1 MPLRRPPVLVSC
13 VGVVLAAVA
22 TSAAAPPLPLERVV
36 LFTSGVG
43 YFQHEGTVAD
53 DATVEMQFAADDVND
68 LLKSMV
74 VLDRAGGPPTV
85 SYASR
90 DPVTKTLGTFAVNL
104 TDNPSLGDLLG
115 RLRGQR
121 VELDAATP
129 VAGTIVGVEQRRV
142 EVGKDQA
149 VEKQFLTVL
158 TADGLRSIALDAV
171 SRVKLVD
178 PRLQGELEK
187 ALGVLALAADNEKK
201 GVSIAFT
208 GRGDRP
214 VTVGY
219 VRQSPIWKT
228 SYRLL
233 LDADTAVTKAV
244 LQGWAIVENTTDS
257 DWKNVRMSLVSGRPI
272 SFVMDLYQPL
282 YVPRPLVEPELYAS
296 LRPQVYGQSMAD
308 GEKQFAQAG
317 RRLNEQS
324 NRGRDL
330 ARREMGK
337 AAGPAAPAA
346 MMADSTVIAGS
357 IVDSVGEAGG
367 VGEGGF
373 AFGVAGAAQSLAQG
387 SDLGELFRY
396 EIEKPVTLERQR
408 SAMLPI
414 VGGEIEAERV
424 AIYDER
430 VLARHP
436 LSGLRLKNT
445 TDFQLMQGPVTVYD
459 QRGGYS
465 GDARIEDMAPGTERL
480 LSYAVDLDVE
490 VAPRTQGRPEEIVN
504 VRIVKGTLFAARK
517 LARAKFFDVKN
528 SGKSAVKVL
537 IEHPLE
543 SGWKLVK
550 PEAPTEKARDR
561 QRFAVTAEPG
571 TPVTLEVAEEMPV
584 EESHAITNLDDNAI
598 LFYSRAKAT
607 SPAVRD
613 SLAEVVRR
621 KREIEQI
628 VRDRQ
633 VCEQELATIDQ
644 EQARIRGNM
653 GAIDRGSDLFNQYV
667 KKFTDQEK
675 RIETLRGEIAGLVT
689 KEQEAR
695 KSLDDYLLALDVK

>member
-1 MPLRRPPVLVSC
+1 MPIRLSSLLVSC
-13 VGVVLAAVA
+13 VGMALSAVA
-22 TSAAAPPLPLERVV
+22 APAADAPLPLERVV

-43 YFQHEGTVAD
+43 YYQHDGKVVD

-74 VLDRAGGPPTV
+74 VLDPAGGPPTV

-129 VAGTIVGVEQRRV
+129 VAGTIVGVEKRRV

-158 TADGLRSIALDAV
+158 TADGLRAIPLDAV
-171 SRVKLVD
+171 ARVKLAD
-178 PRLQGELEK
+178 PRLGAELEK
-187 ALGVLALAADNEKK
+187 ALAVLALAADNEKK
-201 GVSIAFT
+201 GVAIAFS
-208 GRGDRP
+208 GKGARP

-219 VRQSPIWKT
+219 VRESPIWKT

-233 LDADTAVTKAV
+233 LDADPAVTKAA
-244 LQGWAIVENTTDS
+244 LQGWAIVENTSDA

-282 YVPRPLVEPELYAS
+282 YVPRPLVEPELYAA

-308 GEKQFAQAG
+308 TEKQLAQAG
-317 RRLNEQS
+317 RKLGERS
-324 NRGRDL
+324 NRDL
-330 ARREMGK
+330 ARREMAT
-337 AAGPAAPAA
+337 AAAPAAPAA
-346 MMADSTVIAGS
+346 MMADGAVVAGEVS
-357 IVDSVGEAGG
+357 GAG
-367 VGEGGF
+367 VGGGF
-373 AFGVAGAAQSLAQG
+373 FGRNGAPSALAQG

-445 TDFQLMQGPVTVYD
+445 TEFHLMQGPVTVYD

-490 VAPRTQGRPEEIVN
+490 VAPRAEGRPEEIVS
-504 VRIVKGTLFAARK
+504 VRLVKGTLTAARK
-517 LARAKFFDVKN
+517 LARAKVFEVKN
-528 SGKSAVKVL
+528 SGKDAVKVL
-537 IEHPLE
+537 VEHPLE
-543 SGWKLVK
+543 AGWKLVK
-550 PEAPTEKARDR
+550 PESPTETTRDR
-561 QRFAVTAEPG
+561 YRFAVAADPGKTA
-571 TPVTLEVAEEMPV
+571 TLEVAEELPV
-584 EESHAITNLDDNAI
+584 EESHAITNLDDDRI
-598 LFYSRAKAT
+598 LFYSRAKAS
-607 SPAVRD
+607 SPAVRE
-613 SLAEVVRR
+613 SLAEVLRR
-621 KREIEQI
+621 KRDLEQLT
-628 VRDRQ
+628 RDRQ
-633 VCEQELATIDQ
+633 VREQEITTIDQ
-644 EQARIRGNM
+644 EQTRIRGNM
-653 GAIDRGSDLFNQYV
+653 AAIDRGSDLFNQYV
-667 KKFTDQEK
+667 KKFTEQER
-675 RIETLRGEIAGLVT
+675 RIETLRSEIAALL
-689 KEQEAR
+689 KQEQEAR
-695 KSLDDYLLALDVK
+695 QGLDDYLLALDVK

>member
-1 MPLRRPPVLVSC
+1 MPIRLSSLLVSC
-13 VGVVLAAVA
+13 VGIALGAVA
-22 TSAAAPPLPLERVV
+22 APAADAPLPLERVV

-43 YFQHEGTVAD
+43 YYQHDGKVVD

-74 VLDRAGGPPTV
+74 VLDPAGGPPTV

-129 VAGTIVGVEQRRV
+129 VAGTIVGVETRRV

-149 VEKQFLTVL
+149 IEKQFLTVL
-158 TADGLRSIALDAV
+158 TADGLRAIPLDAV
-171 SRVKLVD
+171 ARVKLAD
-178 PRLQGELEK
+178 PRLGAELEK
-187 ALGVLALAADNEKK
+187 ALAVLALAADNEKK
-201 GVSIAFT
+201 GVAIAFS
-208 GRGDRP
+208 GKGERP

-219 VRQSPIWKT
+219 VRESPIWKT

-233 LDADTAVTKAV
+233 LDADTAVTKAA
-244 LQGWAIVENTTDS
+244 LQGWAIVENTSDA

-282 YVPRPLVEPELYAS
+282 YVPRPLVEPELYAA

-308 GEKQFAQAG
+308 AEKQLAQAG
-317 RRLNEQS
+317 RKLGERS
-324 NRGRDL
+324 NRDL
-330 ARREMGK
+330 ARREMAT
-337 AAGPAAPAA
+337 AAAPAAPAA
-346 MMADSTVIAGS
+346 MMADGAVIAGEVS
-357 IVDSVGEAGG
+357 GAG
-367 VGEGGF
+367 VGGGF
-373 AFGVAGAAQSLAQG
+373 FGRNGAPSALAQG

-424 AIYDER
+424 AIYNER

-445 TDFQLMQGPVTVYD
+445 TEFHLMQGPVTVYD
-459 QRGGYS
+459 QQGGYS

-490 VAPRTQGRPEEIVN
+490 VAPRAEGRPEEIVS
-504 VRIVKGTLFAARK
+504 VRLVKGTLIAARK
-517 LARAKFFDVKN
+517 LARARVFEVKN
-528 SGKSAVKVL
+528 SGKDAAKVL
-537 IEHPLE
+537 VEHPLE
-543 SGWKLVK
+543 AGWKLVK
-550 PEAPTEKARDR
+550 PESPAETTRDR
-561 QRFAVTAEPG
+561 YRFAVVAEPG
-571 TPVTLEVAEEMPV
+571 KTATLEVAEELPV
-584 EESHAITNLDDNAI
+584 EESHAITNLDDDRI
-598 LFYSRAKAT
+598 LFYSRANAS
-607 SPAVRD
+607 SPAVRE
-613 SLAEVVRR
+613 SLAEVLRR
-621 KREIEQI
+621 KRDLEQ
-628 VRDRQ
+628 VTRDRQ
-633 VCEQELATIDQ
+633 VREQEITTIDQ
-644 EQARIRGNM
+644 EQTRIRGNM
-653 GAIDRGSDLFNQYV
+653 AAIDRGSDLFNQYV
-667 KKFTDQEK
+667 KKFTEQER
-675 RIETLRGEIAGLVT
+675 RIETLRSEIAALL
-689 KEQEAR
+689 KQEQEAR
-695 KSLDDYLLALDVK
+695 QGLDDYLLALDVK

>member
-1 MPLRRPPVLVSC
+1 MPIRLPALLVSC
-13 VGVVLAAVA
+13 IAMTLTAVVAPAADA
-22 TSAAAPPLPLERVV
+22 PLPLERVV

-43 YFQHEGTVAD
+43 YYQHEGKVVD

-129 VAGTIVGVEQRRV
+129 VAGTIVGVEKRRV

-158 TADGLRSIALDAV
+158 TADGLRTIPLDAV
-171 SRVKLVD
+171 ARVKLAD
-178 PRLQGELEK
+178 PRLQAELEQ
-187 ALGVLALAADNEKK
+187 ALAVLALAADNEKK
-201 GVSIAFT
+201 GVAITFS
-208 GRGDRP
+208 GKGERP

-219 VRQSPIWKT
+219 VRESPIWKT

-233 LDADTAVTKAV
+233 LDADTAVTKAA
-244 LQGWAIVENTTDS
+244 LQGWAIVENTSDA

-282 YVPRPLVEPELYAS
+282 YVPRPFVEPELYAA

-308 GEKQFAQAG
+308 AEKQLAQAG
-317 RRLNEQS
+317 RKLGEPL
-324 NRGRDL
+324 NRGRDV
-330 ARREMGK
+330 ARREQAK
-337 AAGPAAPAA
+337 AAAPAAPAA
-346 MMADSTVIAGS
+346 EMADGAVIAGTMAAS
-357 IVDSVGEAGG
+357 GG
-367 VGEGGF
+367 IGGGSF
-373 AFGVAGAAQSLAQG
+373 FGRTGAPAALAQG

-445 TDFQLMQGPVTVYD
+445 TEFHLMQGPVTVYD

-490 VAPRTQGRPEEIVN
+490 VAPRAEGRPEELVS
-504 VRIVKGTLFAARK
+504 VRLMKGTLSTARK
-517 LARAKFFDVKN
+517 LARAKVFEVKN
-528 SGKSAVKVL
+528 SGKEAVKVL
-537 IEHPLE
+537 VEHPLE
-543 SGWKLVK
+543 AGWKLTT
-550 PEAPTEKARDR
+550 PESPAEKTRDR
-561 QRFAVTAEPG
+561 YRFAVRAEPG
-571 TPVTLEVAEEMPV
+571 KTATLEVAEELPV
-584 EESHAITNLDDNAI
+584 EETHAITNLDDDRI
-598 LFYSRAKAT
+598 LFYSRAKAS
-607 SPAVRD
+607 SPAVRE
-613 SLAEVVRR
+613 SLAEVLRR
-621 KREIEQI
+621 KRELEQ
-628 VRDRQ
+628 VTRDRQ
-633 VCEQELATIDQ
+633 IREQEITTIDQ
-644 EQARIRGNM
+644 EQTRIRGNM
-653 GAIDRGSDLFNQYV
+653 AAIDRGSDLFNQYV
-667 KKFTDQEK
+667 KKFTEQEK
-675 RIETLRGEIAGLVT
+675 RIEALRGEIAALL
-689 KEQEAR
+689 KQEEEAR
-695 KSLDDYLLALDVK
+695 QGLDDYLLTLDVK

>member
-1 MPLRRPPVLVSC
+1 MPTRLPAMLVSC
-13 VGVVLAAVA
+13 IGMTLTAVVAPAADA
-22 TSAAAPPLPLERVV
+22 PLPLERVV

-43 YFQHEGTVAD
+43 YYQHDGKVVD

-74 VLDRAGGPPTV
+74 VLDPAGGPPTV

-129 VAGTIVGVEQRRV
+129 VAGTIVGVEKRRV
-142 EVGKDQA
+142 EIGKEQA

-158 TADGLRSIALDAV
+158 TADGLRTLPLDAV
-171 SRVKLVD
+171 SRVKLAD
-178 PRLQGELEK
+178 PRLQRELEQ
-187 ALGVLALAADNEKK
+187 ALAVLALASDNETK
-201 GVSIAFT
+201 GVAIAFS
-208 GRGDRP
+208 GKGERP

-219 VRQSPIWKT
+219 VRESPIWKT

-233 LDADTAVTKAV
+233 LDADTAITKAA
-244 LQGWAIVENTTDS
+244 LQGWAIVENTTDA

-282 YVPRPLVEPELYAS
+282 YVPRPLVEPELYAA

-308 GEKQFAQAG
+308 AEQQLAQAG
-317 RRLNEQS
+317 RKLGERS
-324 NRGRDL
+324 NRDL
-330 ARREMGK
+330 ARRELAK
-337 AAGPAAPAA
+337 AAAPAAPAT
-346 MMADSTVIAGS
+346 MMADGGAIT
-357 IVDSVGEAGG
+357 GEAA
-367 VGEGGF
+367 VSGGF
-373 AFGVAGAAQSLAQG
+373 FGRNGAPPALAQG

-414 VGGEIEAERV
+414 VGGEIDAERV
-424 AIYDER
+424 AIYDDR

-445 TDFQLMQGPVTVYD
+445 TTFHLMQGPVTVYD

-480 LSYAVDLDVE
+480 VSYAVDLDVE
-490 VAPRTQGRPEEIVN
+490 VAPRVEGRPEEIVA
-504 VRIVKGTLFAARK
+504 VRLVKGTLVATRK
-517 LARAKFFDVKN
+517 LARAKFFEVKN
-528 SGKSAVKVL
+528 SGKDAVNVL
-537 IEHPLE
+537 VEHPLE
-543 SGWKLVK
+543 AGWKLVK
-550 PEAPTEKARDR
+550 PEAPTEKTRDR
-561 QRFAVTAEPG
+561 YRFAVPAEPG
-571 TPVTLEVAEEMPV
+571 KAVTLEVV
-584 EESHAITNLDDNAI
+584 EELPIEETHAITNLDDERI
-598 LFYSRAKAT
+598 LFYARAKAT
-607 SPAVRD
+607 SPAVREA
-613 SLAEVVRR
+613 LAGVIRR
-621 KREIEQI
+621 KREVEQLA
-628 VRDRQ
+628 RDRQ
-633 VCEQELATIDQ
+633 VREQEIATIDQ

-653 GAIDRGSDLFNQYV
+653 EAIDRGSDLFNQYV
-667 KKFTDQEK
+667 KKFTEQEQQ
-675 RIETLRGEIAGLVT
+675 IEALRGAIAGFAAR
-689 KEQEAR
+689 EQEAR
-695 KSLDDYLLALDVK
+695 KALDDELLALDVK

>member
-1 MPLRRPPVLVSC
+1 MPIRVSLLLVSC
-13 VGVVLAAVA
+13 IAVA
-22 TSAAAPPLPLERVV
+22 VMAVAAPAADAPLPLERVV

-43 YFQHEGTVAD
+43 YYQHSGKVVD

-74 VLDRAGGPPTV
+74 VLDAAGGPPTV

-129 VAGTIVGVEQRRV
+129 VAGTIVGVEKRRV

-158 TADGLRSIALDAV
+158 TADGLRAIPLDAV
-171 SRVKLVD
+171 ARVKLVD
-178 PRLQGELEK
+178 PRLQAELEK
-187 ALGVLALAADNEKK
+187 ALAVLALAADNEKK
-201 GVSIAFT
+201 GVSIAFS
-208 GRGDRP
+208 GAGERP

-219 VRQSPIWKT
+219 VRESPIWKT

-233 LDADTAVTKAV
+233 LDADTAVAKAA
-244 LQGWAIVENTTDS
+244 LQGWAIVENTSDA

-282 YVPRPLVEPELYAS
+282 YISRPLVEPELYAA

-308 GEKQFAQAG
+308 AEKQLAQAG
-317 RRLNEQS
+317 RQAGARS
-324 NRGRDL
+324 NRDL
-330 ARREMGK
+330 ARREMAK
-337 AAGPAAPAA
+337 AAAPAPAA
-346 MMADSTVIAGS
+346 MMADGAIAS
-357 IVDSVGEAGG
+357 ASAASGG
-367 VGEGGF
+367 TGGGAAL
-373 AFGVAGAAQSLAQG
+373 AFGITGASLAQG

-445 TDFQLMQGPVTVYD
+445 TDFHLMQGPVTVYD

-490 VAPRTQGRPEEIVN
+490 VAPRAEGRPEEIVS
-504 VRIVKGTLFAARK
+504 VRLVKGTLVATRK
-517 LARAKFFDVKN
+517 LARAKVFEVKN
-528 SGKSAVKVL
+528 SGKDAVKVL
-537 IEHPLE
+537 VEHPLE
-543 SGWKLVK
+543 AGWKLVK
-550 PEAPTEKARDR
+550 PEKPAETTRDR
-561 QRFAVTAEPG
+561 YRFAVAVDPG
-571 TPVTLEVAEEMPV
+571 ETTTLEVAEELPV
-584 EESHAITNLDDNAI
+584 EETHAITNLDDDRI
-598 LFYSRAKAT
+598 LFYSRTKAT
-607 SPAVRD
+607 SPAVRE
-613 SLAEVVRR
+613 SLAEVIRR
-621 KREIEQI
+621 KREIEQRA
-628 VRDRQ
+628 RDRQ
-633 VCEQELATIDQ
+633 VREQEIATIDQ

-667 KKFTDQEK
+667 KKFTEQEQ
-675 RIETLRGEIAGLVT
+675 RIEALRSEIAALHE

-695 KSLDDYLLALDVK
+695 KALDDYLLALDVK

>member
-1 MPLRRPPVLVSC
+1 MPRRVSPLLVSC

-22 TSAAAPPLPLERVV
+22 APAADAPLPLERVV

-43 YFQHEGTVAD
+43 YYQHAGKVVD

-74 VLDRAGGPPTV
+74 VLDSAGGPPTV

-129 VAGTIVGVEQRRV
+129 VAGTIVGVEKRRV

-158 TADGLRSIALDAV
+158 TPDGLRAIPLDAV
-171 SRVKLVD
+171 SRVKLAD
-178 PRLQGELEK
+178 PRLQAELEK
-187 ALGVLALAADNEKK
+187 ALAVLALAADNEKK
-201 GVSIAFT
+201 GVSIAFS
-208 GRGDRP
+208 GAGERP

-219 VRQSPIWKT
+219 VRESPIWKT

-233 LDADTAVTKAV
+233 LDADTAVTKAAV
-244 LQGWAIVENTTDS
+244 QGWAIVENTTDA

-282 YVPRPLVEPELYAS
+282 YLPRPLVEPELYAS

-308 GEKQFAQAG
+308 AEKQLAQAG
-317 RRLNEQS
+317 RRLDEQA
-324 NRGRDL
+324 NRGRDV
-330 ARREMGK
+330 ARREMAK
-337 AAGPAAPAA
+337 AAAPAA
-346 MMADSTVIAGS
+346 MMAAGK
-357 IVDSVGEAGG
+357 VLEGAQVADGLTGDGEFE
-367 VGEGGF
+367 VT
-373 AFGVAGAAQSLAQG
+373 GAMPSLAQG

-430 VLARHP
+430 VLAKHP

-445 TDFQLMQGPVTVYD
+445 TDFHLMQGPVTVYD

-490 VAPRTQGRPEEIVN
+490 VVPRVEARPEEIVS
-504 VRIVKGTLFAARK
+504 VRLVKGTLVAARK
-517 LARAKFFDVKN
+517 LARAKVFEVKN
-528 SGKSAVKVL
+528 SGKDAVKLL

-543 SGWKLVK
+543 AGWKLVK
-550 PEAPTEKARDR
+550 PEAPAETTRDR
-561 QRFAVTAEPG
+561 SRFAVAVDPG
-571 TPVTLEVAEEMPV
+571 KAATLEVAEELPV
-584 EESHAITNLDDNAI
+584 EESHAITNLDDDRI

-607 SPAVRD
+607 SPAVRE
-613 SLAEVVRR
+613 SLAEVIRR
-621 KREIEQI
+621 KREIERI
-628 VRDRQ
+628 LRDRQ
-633 VCEQELATIDQ
+633 TREQEIATIDQ
-644 EQARIRGNM
+644 EQTRIRGNM
-653 GAIDRGSDLFNQYV
+653 AAIDRGSDLFNQYV
-667 KKFTDQEK
+667 KKFTEQEQ
-675 RIETLRGEIAGLVT
+675 RIEALRSEIAALHEQ
-689 KEQEAR
+689 EQEAR
-695 KSLDDYLLALDVK
+695 KGLDDYLLTLDGN